1 MTAAFAPTMA
11 APIITIEDGFFLK
24 SIIWFFTAG
33 FLLVTLYACQEKTP
47 PPPPAGAQTTVV
59 TPNTAA
65 TDQRPNLLL
74 ILVDDMG
81 YADLNINHPSSA
93 APTPH
98 LNQLAKEGIRFTR
111 HYTESTCS
119 SARAALLTGR
129 YPARMGFNPDGFG
142 LPTELTTLPELFK
155 ATGYRTY
162 FVGKWHLGHLSEAA
176 LPHRQGFDTWLGYLN
191 QWLTGNDDRTQGF
204 RYTRPVHINAF
215 LENEK
220 RELKQY
226 PGHLTDVLTDAA
238 IGIVRTETQS
248 PWFMYLAYSAPHD
261 PIQARADYAA
271 RFPATPAGR
280 YHAMLAHLDDRIGD
294 LLTALEQSG
303 ERKRTIVVFA
313 SDNGGTNTQIDS
325 NAPFKG
331 KKAEYRE
338 GGVRTPLLVQWPGHI
353 GAGQVIDSTVSI
365 MDIYPS
371 LARLASLDIPAG
383 LDGVSLFDADHR
395 LSPPPARELFWDLT
409 NKDAQRFGVLS
420 ADGRWRLYGDFL
432 GAMSLYDLATDPTGG
447 TDVLKQHSDIRDA
460 LLASYHRWET
470 SIAPL
475 ELEFEASDERGH
487 GRLSGDT
494 LQRSASLGDF
504 TIGVGITPDQAA
516 VSDQVILEQA
526 PGLQWQMDAERL
538 RIVLHEFSA
547 DLPLPLP
554 GRCTSVL
561 LTGTFDR
568 PISNFPL
575 GPSQLNV
582 YVDGQLQQ
590 ALELSLTTPPVTATP
605 LLAVGQAVDGTR
617 AFAGRLSRP
626 LLLNRRAD
634 VHAPPALTVQ
644 SLSRSLCAQH

>member
-1 MTAAFAPTMA
+1 M
-11 APIITIEDGFFLK
+11 K
-24 SIIWFFTAG
+24 SIIGLVAA
-33 FLLVTLYACQEKTP
+33 LLLLAALSACREHTP
-47 PPPPAGAQTTVV
+47 PDPTPQATAQAHASVANPAPDEQH
-59 TPNTAA
+59 PNV
-65 TDQRPNLLL
+65 LL

-119 SARAALLTGR
+119 PARAALLTGR

-142 LPTELTTLPELFK
+142 LPSELTTLPELFK
-155 ATGYRTY
+155 TAGYRTH

-176 LPHRQGFDTWLGYLN
+176 LPHRQGFDTWLGHLN
-191 QWLTGNDDRTQGF
+191 QWLTGNGDRTQGF
-204 RYTRPVHINAF
+204 RYTRPIHINTF

-238 IGIVRTETQS
+238 IDIVRTETQS
-248 PWFMYLAYSAPHD
+248 PWFMYLAYTAPHD

-271 RFPATPAGR
+271 RFPANPAGR
-280 YHAMLAHLDDRIGD
+280 YRAMLAHLDARIAD
-294 LLTALEQSG
+294 LLAALEQSG
-303 ERKRTIVVFA
+303 QRERTIVVFA
-313 SDNGGTNTQIDS
+313 SDNGGNNAQIDN

-331 KKAEYRE
+331 KKTEYRE
-338 GGVRTPLLVQWPGHI
+338 GGVRTPLLVLWPGHI
-353 GAGQVIDSTVSI
+353 EAGQVVDSSVTI

-371 LARLASLDIPAG
+371 LAGLAGLAIPAG
-383 LDGVSLFDADHR
+383 LDGLSLFDASSHR
-395 LSPPPARELFWDLT
+395 LRLPPARELFWDLT

-432 GAMSLYDLATDPTGG
+432 GALSLYDLATDPTGG
-447 TDVLKQHSDIRDA
+447 TDVLKQHPDVRDA
-460 LLASYHRWET
+460 LLASYQRWET

-504 TIGVGITPDQAA
+504 TIGVGITPDQPA

-538 RIVLHEFSA
+538 RISLHEFSA
-547 DLPLPLP
+547 DLPLPPP

-568 PISNFPL
+568 PISTFPL
-575 GPSQLNV
+575 GRSQLNV

-590 ALELSLTTPPVTATP
+590 ALELSLTTPPVTATT

-634 VHAPPALTVQ
+634 VNAPPALTVQ
-644 SLSRSLCAQH
+644 SLSRGLCAQN